1 MFDNPNP
8 DNKPVSD
15 EEKDH
20 RKFTV
25 ALVFIVV
32 IGLSLVAFIF
42 KFRQA
47 RNEVKQL
54 QQQDAS
60 TSEERQNVPGLKSV
74 AGNTWQKA
82 KENPKNNTK
91 EKTSNRGPDQSA
103 DERAKTSGSKL
114 VPAKRGAYENDKVNK
129 GKRSFPSLFHLDR
142 QVEFLGD
149 YERLGAD
156 EFLEVKNIKAFPED
170 MKARF
175 SEDEIIGIKNDR
187 VYAYIKEGDDL
198 EEAMGVAYNTRTKRL
213 GLLTGTL
220 KVRFSDR
227 ESFDRRSQFIRSPFF
242 EKRTFTGIKLSLIEG
257 PSSTEQTTTLETL
270 KSEQAYWQSIAGV
283 KSVEVEVLEGEITVK

>member
-47 RNEVKQL
+47 RNEVMQL
-54 QQQDAS
+54 QQKDGS
-60 TSEERQNVPGLKSV
+60 TSEERQIVPGLKPV
-74 AGNTWQKA
+74 QGNTWQNA
-82 KENPKNNTK
+82 KEK
-91 EKTSNRGPDQSA
+91 ESSREPDQSTNG
-103 DERAKTSGSKL
+103 RSKTSGPKL
-114 VPAKRGAYENDKVNK
+114 VPANRGAYESYKVSK

-142 QVEFLGD
+142 QVEFTGD

-156 EFLEVKNIKAFPED
+156 EFLEVKNIKAFPEE
-170 MKARF
+170 MKDRF
-175 SEDEIIGIKNDR
+175 SEDEIIGLKNDR
-187 VYAYIKEGDDL
+187 VYVYVKEGDDL
-198 EEAMGVAYNTRTKRL
+198 EEALGVAYNTRTKRL

-220 KVRFSDR
+220 KIRFRDR
-227 ESFDRRSQFIRSPFF
+227 QAFDRRSQFIRSPFF

-257 PSSTEQTTTLETL
+257 PSSIEQTTTLETL